1 MVGPS
6 RWLRDTAIGYWRS
19 AVLVAVAGL
28 IPALTVA
35 VAVFGLSFSRS
46 WSAHLHAPLL
56 VRLVAAIG
64 EWALAALWTAAG
76 FGVAMAVLGRP
87 TAQFLRRYGGHWLG
101 AEIPS
106 PYRPP
111 RPITKMSTGYWWNG
125 HGYHE
130 TERQAKIE
138 AWFMDRS
145 LLAIRSADSDPQL
158 RRDVVWQAVAAATV
172 VPVAALPLLAG
183 AGAIYAATA
192 PSRCCGWRCSP
203 WPAWPPPHSPG
214 GVSLPSRG
222 PVPRTEPE
230 RHGRRAGSSAEL
242 HPGRPHPDPGRRT
255 GTNRAQPPRRCPGP
269 HGGPGHALERGGAAC

>member
-1 MVGPS
+1 MTTMWSGPW

-19 AVLVAVAGL
+19 VVLVAVAGL

-56 VRLVAAIG
+56 VRLVTAIG
-64 EWALAALWTAAG
+64 EWALAALWTAVG
-76 FGVAMAVLGRP
+76 FSVAMAVLGRP

-101 AEIPS
+101 AEIAS

-111 RPITKMSTGYWWNG
+111 RPIAKMSTGYWWNG
-125 HGYHE
+125 HGFHD

-145 LLAIRSADSDPQL
+145 LVAMRSADGDPQL
-158 RRDVVWQAVAAATV
+158 RRDVVWQVVAAATV

-192 PSRCCGWRCSP
+192 QSVLWVALFAVASVATAPFAWRALSPVASRYLAPGPNATAEGRQPLPARDWPASPAGWRRSKDRSTQTAR
-203 WPAWPPPHSPG
+203 PAARP
-214 GVSLPSRG
+214 
-222 PVPRTEPE
+222 
-230 RHGRRAGSSAEL
+230 ASA
-242 HPGRPHPDPGRRT
+242 
-255 GTNRAQPPRRCPGP
+255 
-269 HGGPGHALERGGAAC
+269 